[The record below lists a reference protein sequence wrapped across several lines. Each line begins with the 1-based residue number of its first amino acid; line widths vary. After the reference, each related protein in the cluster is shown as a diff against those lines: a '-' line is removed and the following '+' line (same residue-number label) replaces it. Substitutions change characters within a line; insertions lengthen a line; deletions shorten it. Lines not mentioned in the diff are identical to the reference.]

1 MQLKFGKRLGLT
13 ATPERTDS
21 EETTKIVNFFDK
33 VVDKFTIAEAI
44 KLNLLTKYYYYVG
57 FPNLTEIENDEW
69 KEISK
74 KIKKSMRSLK
84 DKKIKIL
91 T

>member
-74 KIKKSMRSLK
+74 K
-84 DKKIKIL
+84 
-91 T
+91 